1 MVEKKS
7 GHTFEGIMK
16 SLKAREYAP
25 IYILMGEEAYFID
38 RISDFIA
45 ENVLTEEERDFNQ
58 MTLFG
63 SDITGAQLVDMAKR
77 YPMMAERQVLIVKE
91 AQNIRSWDAIEKY
104 VETPMPTTVLVIC
117 YKNGTIDK
125 RKKIVAKAE
134 AKGIVFESKKKRDS
148 ELPSFIEGYLRQRQI
163 AIDNKSTQMIAESI
177 GSDLHRLTSELDKLA
192 ISLPPQTKQI
202 TPEMV
207 EHQIGVS
214 KEFNG
219 FELKAAII
227 RRDAFK
233 ANQIIKYFDNNPK
246 SGSIFAFLPL
256 LFSYFQNLM
265 IAYYAPNRT
274 NEAEL
279 AHFLE
284 MKSAWGAR
292 DYMTGMHNFS
302 ASKTL
307 QIISK
312 MREIDAKSK
321 GLDNPNTSVGDL
333 MKELVFFILH

>member
-63 SDITGAQLVDMAKR
+63 SDITGAQLVNMAKR

>member
-207 EHQIGVS
+207 ERQIGVS

-321 GLDNPNTSVGDL
+321 GLDNLNTSVGDL

>member
-7 GHTFEGIMK
+7 GHTFEDIMK

-91 AQNIRSWDAIEKY
+91 AQNIRSWDVIEKY

>member
-207 EHQIGVS
+207 ERQIGVS

>member
-1 MVEKKS
+1 MTEKKS

-45 ENVLTEEERDFNQ
+45 ENILTEEERDFNQ
-58 MTLFG
+58 MILFG

-91 AQNIRSWDAIEKY
+91 AQNIKSWDAIEKY

-192 ISLPPQTKQI
+192 ISLPPQAKQI

-207 EHQIGVS
+207 ERQIGVS

-284 MKSAWGAR
+284 MKSAWGAK
-292 DYMTGMHNFS
+292 DYITGMHNFS

>member
-91 AQNIRSWDAIEKY
+91 AQNIRSWDVIEKY

>member
-7 GHTFEGIMK
+7 GHTFEDIMK

>member
-7 GHTFEGIMK
+7 GHTFEDIMK
-16 SLKAREYAP
+16 SLKTREYAP

-214 KEFNG
+214 KGFNG